1 MYESNARGLKTAAAQ
16 LLGQLITVT
25 HIMFMLMER
34 RSPTPGKVMDHRDGR
49 RDNCKWSNLRESTQR
64 QSNMN
69 RRGWANEEGLE
80 RGVYRHRNRYR
91 VSFTIHGQCKSFGY
105 YVSKD
110 DANALARSIRESIE
124 SIQGEYFAEASRA
137 ARPPEKE
144 KAPVDFSAGAQWGSE
159 RRVEVAVSHCREGSP
174 YQLIVT
180 CSSLIAFGRS
190 SRLRARAASLSSIGT
205 GRPASRS
212 TAITLSIASFA
223 SRSSW
228 AASVICTSSPSV

>member
-1 MYESNARGLKTAAAQ
+1 MQISDPGGTLIGNIKYWEIAIREGWHWQVNGGREMADADYKDFTFEQIAEAFEYDPEEGLLWRRRPDGVLTEVSLVYESNARGLKTASAQ
-16 LLGQLITVT
+16 LLGQPLTVT

-34 RSPTPGKVMDHRDGR
+34 RWPRPGKVMDHRDGR

-110 DANALARSIRESIE
+110 DANALARSIRESI
-124 SIQGEYFAEASRA
+124 QGEYSAEASR
-137 ARPPEKE
+137 PPNH
-144 KAPVDFSAGAQWGSE
+144 DYSM
-159 RRVEVAVSHCREGSP
+159 
-174 YQLIVT
+174 
-180 CSSLIAFGRS
+180 FG
-190 SRLRARAASLSSIGT
+190 G
-205 GRPASRS
+205 
-212 TAITLSIASFA
+212 
-223 SRSSW
+223 
-228 AASVICTSSPSV
+228 